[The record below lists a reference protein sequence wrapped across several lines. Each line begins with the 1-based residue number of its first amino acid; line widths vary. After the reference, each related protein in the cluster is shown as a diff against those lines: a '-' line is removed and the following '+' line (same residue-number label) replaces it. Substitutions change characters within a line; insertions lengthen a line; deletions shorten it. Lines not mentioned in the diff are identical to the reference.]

1 MIDLESLSLAELKA
15 LKKRVETAIEDFADR
30 EKRQKLAEI
39 EAFARDRGMSLADVT
54 ALIGK
59 KTRKPAAAKYAN
71 PADPSDT
78 WTGRGRRPRW
88 VVAAQEAGKSLDD
101 LAI

>member
-15 LKKRVETAIEDFADR
+15 LNKRVETAIEDFADR

-71 PADPSDT
+71 PADPSET

>member
-1 MIDLESLSLAELKA
+1 MIDLENMSLADLKS
-15 LKKRVETAIEDFADR
+15 LKKRVEAAIEDYADR

-39 EAFARDRGMSLADVT
+39 EAFARDRGINLAEVS
-54 ALIGK
+54 ALLGK

-71 PADPSDT
+71 PANPAET

>member
-71 PADPSDT
+71 PADPSET

>member
-1 MIDLESLSLAELKA
+1 MIDLENMSLADLKA
-15 LKKRVETAIEDFADR
+15 LKKRVDSAIEDFAER

-39 EAFARDRGMSLADVT
+39 EAFAKERGLSLADL
-54 ALIGK
+54 ASLGGK

-71 PADPSDT
+71 PANPSET